1 MVCLVRSFA
10 GGNVPQAAGSLPGA
24 GAVGDTLCVAKEPGS
39 RRIVLATNNPGKV
52 REFRR
57 LLEPAGWA
65 VLTPRE
71 LGVEFT
77 VEEDGTSYAENAAK
91 KAQACADAT
100 GMLALADDSGIEV
113 DALGGGPGIYSAR
126 FGGPGLDDAGRT
138 RLLLERLAGV
148 PEGQR
153 TARYRAVVA
162 LAWPRSAGRPPV
174 TFEGVEEGRIGLEPR
189 GERGFGYDPVFL
201 VEDGR
206 TQAEL
211 TDEEKDAISH
221 RGKAVRAAIA
231 WLEAEGEG

>member
-1 MVCLVRSFA
+1 
-10 GGNVPQAAGSLPGA
+10 
-24 GAVGDTLCVAKEPGS
+24 VAKEPGP

-57 LLEPAGWA
+57 LLEPAGWE
-65 VLTPRE
+65 VLAPRD
-71 LGVEFT
+71 LGVSLA
-77 VEEDGTSYAENAAK
+77 VEEDGASYAENAVK

-113 DALGGGPGIYSAR
+113 DALGGGPGMYSAR

-148 PEGQR
+148 PAEQR

-162 LAWPRSAGRPPV
+162 LAWPRSACRPPV

-221 RGKAVRAAIA
+221 RGKAVRAALA
-231 WLEAEGEG
+231 WLAAEGEG